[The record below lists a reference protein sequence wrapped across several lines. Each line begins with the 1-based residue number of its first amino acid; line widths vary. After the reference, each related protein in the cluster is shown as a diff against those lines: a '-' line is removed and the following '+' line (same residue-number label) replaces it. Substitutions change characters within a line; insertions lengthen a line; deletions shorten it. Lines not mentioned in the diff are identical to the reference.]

1 MAFCDVIL
9 WDLGEMRKF
18 AGMKKFLMMLVA
30 LTALAVRGEV
40 PRISLLTAL
49 PGDEIYELEGH
60 TGLRVR
66 SQGSDIVVNWGVFD
80 FNSPNFVYR
89 FVKGE
94 TDYLCAAYP
103 TEFFLDDYRSQGRAV
118 VEQPLLL
125 DSVQTMRLLGL
136 LEENLRPENRVYRY
150 NYVKDNC
157 ATRPLLLIEQAVGTQ
172 LIEPG
177 DSRTSF
183 RNEMRR
189 YHRDYPWYQFGIDL
203 ALGRGIDA
211 PIGDREAAFA
221 PVMLMEEVGRSSLV
235 GPAQT
240 IGEQTLEHHPTPWL
254 LTPVAI
260 GLLILVLSFIVKGK
274 AAKVFDS
281 VLFAVYGLTGC
292 VLFFLVFVSTHEAT
306 SPNLLLLWLNPL
318 CLLGAVLPWIKSAK
332 KLKVCYF
339 FLNFALV
346 ILLAI
351 LAPLLGRHIN
361 AAFWAFM
368 AADLVRSFANISHI
382 CLRKRHS

>member
-1 MAFCDVIL
+1 MR
-9 WDLGEMRKF
+9 DLGEIRKF
-18 AGMKKFLMMLVA
+18 AGMKKLILL
-30 LTALAVRGEV
+30 LTALLAFAVRGEV
-40 PRISLLTAL
+40 PRVSLLTAM
-49 PGDEIYELEGH
+49 PGGEVYELEGH
-60 TGLRVR
+60 TGLRVC
-66 SQGSDIVVNWGVFD
+66 SSEGDYVVNWGIFD

-103 TEFFLDDYRSQGRAV
+103 TEHFLADYRSQGRAV

-157 ATRPLLLIEQAVGTQ
+157 ATRPMLLIERASGRE
-172 LIEPG
+172 LIASDEP
-177 DSRTSF
+177 RTSF

-203 ALGRGIDA
+203 ALGRGIDG
-211 PIGDREAAFA
+211 PIGSREAAFA
-221 PVMLMEEVGRSSLV
+221 PVSLMNDIRQSPLV

-240 IGEQTLEHHPTPWL
+240 IGEQTLEHHRTPFIL
-254 LTPVAI
+254 SPMAVGIL
-260 GLLILVLSFIVKGK
+260 LLILSLTLRGR
-274 AAKVFDS
+274 AGKVFDS
-281 VLFAVYGLTGC
+281 VLFTLFGLTGC
-292 VLFFLVFVSTHEAT
+292 IIFFLVFFSTHEAT

-318 CLLGAVLPWIKSAK
+318 CLLGAIFPWIKSAK
-332 KLKVCYF
+332 RLQVCYF
-339 FLNFALV
+339 FINFALI

-351 LAPLLGRHIN
+351 LASLLGRQMN
-361 AAFWAFM
+361 PAFWLLM
-368 AADLVRSFANISHI
+368 AADAVRSIAN
-382 CLRKRHS
+382 LKRIYVKR